1 MWRTSWTVALM
12 FILSWTTR
20 AAPSSAK
27 QSPKITELLVEPAEL
42 ILRAQDE
49 GMRVLVTGTTPAG
62 DRLDLTSS
70 AQFVPAESIVKVES
84 DQYLYQIGRAHV

>member
-42 ILRAQDE
+42 ILRAQD
-49 GMRVLVTGTTPAG
+49 RKSVV
-62 DRLDLTSS
+62 
-70 AQFVPAESIVKVES
+70 
-84 DQYLYQIGRAHV
+84 